1 MGPAGL
7 VALLVVR
14 YRVLFRGAT
23 VRRHFMG
30 LQRPPL
36 HSTWVTGFFF
46 SFSFGYRVFTR
57 HTKESTDRWVDS
69 ARDREREGKTS
80 AKKDTAKKI
89 TTKR

>member
-23 VRRHFMG
+23 VRRHFIG

-46 SFSFGYRVFTR
+46 LFLLVTEFLLGTQKSRLIVGSIRPET
-57 HTKESTDRWVDS
+57 
-69 ARDREREGKTS
+69 ERGKP
-80 AKKDTAKKI
+80 ALKKI
-89 TTKR
+89 LRKR

>member
-46 SFSFGYRVFTR
+46 LFLLVTEFLLGTQKSRLIVGSIRPET
-57 HTKESTDRWVDS
+57 E
-69 ARDREREGKTS
+69 RERGKP
-80 AKKDTAKKI
+80 ALKKI
-89 TTKR
+89 LRKR